1 MTRVLVVDDQPEN
14 RFLLE
19 AMLHAGGYEVSCA
32 AHGAEAL
39 ELARRRPPD
48 LLITD
53 ILMPVMDGFALCRQW
68 KRDPVLCRIPFVF
81 YTATY
86 THPKDQ
92 AFAMGLGADAFIVKP
107 VAPDAFVP
115 MIRDI
120 LERHRAGRLSAE
132 PAPSMKEDRDF
143 AQAHDAAVVRKLEDK
158 LADLAE
164 AHAALARREAF
175 AQAILNSL
183 TAHIAVLDRSGTIL
197 AVNQAWER
205 FTVENPGA
213 GPLQVGVGVN
223 YLEVCRQASEPQAE
237 DARRALAGIERIL
250 ADPDSEPFE
259 MEYPCHSPEEH
270 RWFLMRVAPLRGG
283 EGGAVVSHINITA
296 RKLADEERADLEEQ
310 LRHAQRMETVVT
322 LAGGLAHDFNNLL
335 AVIFGGLELV
345 RDALGPGHAAEPHL
359 QAIEQAARQAAG
371 ITRSMLTFSRKG
383 RIDRR
388 SIDLAEVLR
397 ETEAMVRGLLPPS
410 IRTVWDLPVGA
421 MPLLGDAVQLR
432 QVLVNLIVNARDAM
446 PAGGELRISAEP
458 GPSAGKVGHDA
469 PQEWWLTVADTGAG
483 MPPEVRERIFEPFFT
498 TRPRGQGTGLG
509 LSIAHGIVADHGG
522 RIEVE
527 SRVGHGT
534 RVRVRLPARGPQRS
548 PEPAVSADFKVL
560 LVEDNELVASVLV
573 TGLHAAGLSACWA
586 RCGQEA
592 LRLAEAEGSGLRVV
606 AAASDLPDMTGPE
619 CLARIT
625 ALLPS
630 VRGLLMAPGAEAA
643 AAIPEAHRRR
653 WPVLIKPLRVA
664 ELCRKVR
671 SLVPAGQP
679 AAG

>member
-19 AMLHAGGYEVSCA
+19 AMLHAGGYDVVCA

-53 ILMPVMDGFALCRQW
+53 ILMPVMDGFVLCRQW

-86 THPKDQ
+86 THPRDQ

-107 VAPDAFVP
+107 VAPDAFLP

-120 LERHRAGRLSAE
+120 LERHRAGRLSAGPV
-132 PAPSMKEDRDF
+132 PAAEDRDF
-143 AQAHDAAVVRKLEDK
+143 SGAHEAAVVRKLEDK
-158 LADLAE
+158 LVELTA

-197 AVNQAWER
+197 AVNEAWSR
-205 FTVENPGA
+205 FAAATPGTS
-213 GPLQVGVGVN
+213 PLQVGVGVN
-223 YLEVCRQASEPQAE
+223 YLEVCRRASQPDAQEAQA
-237 DARRALAGIERIL
+237 ALAGIERIL
-250 ADPDSEPFE
+250 ADPQSAPFE

-270 RWFLMRVAPLRGG
+270 RWFLMRVSPLRSD
-283 EGGAVVSHINITA
+283 EGGAVVSHIDITA
-296 RKLADEERADLEEQ
+296 RRLAEEDRAHLEDQ

-335 AVIFGGLELV
+335 AVIFGGLELA
-345 RDALGPGHAAEPHL
+345 RDALGPGHAAENHL
-359 QAIEQAARQAAG
+359 AAIEQAARQAAG
-371 ITRSMLTFSRKG
+371 ITRSMLTFSRKST
-383 RIDRR
+383 IERR
-388 SIDLAEVLR
+388 RIDLADVLR
-397 ETEAMVRGLLPPS
+397 ETEVMVRGLLPPS
-410 IRTVWDLPVGA
+410 IRAVWEVPAGA

-432 QVLVNLIVNARDAM
+432 QVLVNLVLNARDAM
-446 PAGGELRISAEP
+446 PDGGELRVWAEP
-458 GPSAGKVGHDA
+458 GECGESMGGSRP
-469 PQEWWLTVADTGAG
+469 PQWRLIVADNGTGMA
-483 MPPEVRERIFEPFFT
+483 PEVRERIFEPFFT

-527 SRVGHGT
+527 SEPGRGT
-534 RVRVRLPARGPQRS
+534 RVRVQLPALGSSPPDQRKS
-548 PEPAVSADFKVL
+548 PADFAVL
-560 LVEDNELVASVLV
+560 LVEDNELVASVLA
-573 TGLHAAGLSACWA
+573 TGLHAAGLPARWAC
-586 RCGQEA
+586 CGREA
-592 LRLAEAEGSGLRVV
+592 LRLAETEGSGLQVV
-606 AAASDLPDMTGPE
+606 AAATDLPDMTGPE
-619 CLARIT
+619 CLARIA

-643 AAIPEAHRRR
+643 DALPEAQRRR

-664 ELCRKVR
+664 ELCREVQALLPTSR
-671 SLVPAGQP
+671 AG
-679 AAG
+679 AG